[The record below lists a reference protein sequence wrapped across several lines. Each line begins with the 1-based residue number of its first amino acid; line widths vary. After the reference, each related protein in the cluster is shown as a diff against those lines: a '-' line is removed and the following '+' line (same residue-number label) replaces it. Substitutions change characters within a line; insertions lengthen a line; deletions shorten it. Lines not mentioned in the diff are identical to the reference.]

1 MHMLTEDVRRSL
13 GAFELYDLS
22 PREDDAVLDQ
32 WLASLTPDE
41 LEHMLDDLAIL
52 NGLAL
57 IGRAG

>member
-1 MHMLTEDVRRSL
+1 MLTEDVRRSL

-22 PREDDAVLDQ
+22 PREDDDVLDQ